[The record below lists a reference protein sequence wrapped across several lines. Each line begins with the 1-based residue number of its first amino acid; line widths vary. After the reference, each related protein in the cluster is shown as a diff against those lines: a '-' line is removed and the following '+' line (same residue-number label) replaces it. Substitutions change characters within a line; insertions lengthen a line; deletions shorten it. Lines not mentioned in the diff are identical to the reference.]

1 MAFGEARNI
10 IIHGGRLPDLTYSGP
25 NCAYNGP
32 FFFTG
37 EFLLRGVIKVLLSE
51 LGYDNAWRS
60 ELRRDIEAAWEKIV
74 GRLESLNV
82 GLISLHESIDT
93 SQIEE
98 DVNYDQIV
106 R

>member
-10 IIHGGRLPDLTYSGP
+10 IIHEGGLPELTYSGP
-25 NCAYNGP
+25 CVYNGL

-60 ELRRDIEAAWEKIV
+60 ELWRTIDAAWES
-74 GRLESLNV
+74 G
-82 GLISLHESIDT
+82 GLYPDIART
-93 SQIEE
+93 
-98 DVNYDQIV
+98 
-106 R
+106 